1 MCKLRQFI
9 LLISC
14 VFLIFLMVGCTAI
27 QQKNTETTGMQ
38 QKPQDA
44 RLAQAQE
51 LFQSGREHQK
61 KNELIEAV
69 NVYERVIELA
79 PDHYEA
85 YNNLG
90 MIYFALGEDELGI
103 QFFNEAI
110 RLAPMESF
118 LHNNLGYALLKRG
131 YNSEAAGAFERAL
144 QLDPENIHARNNL
157 KSAYQQMG
165 CNQNEPCGQWQ
176 EPRQP

>member
-1 MCKLRQFI
+1 MCKLRQFF

-14 VFLIFLMVGCTAI
+14 VFLMVGCTTI
-27 QQKNTETTGMQ
+27 QKKNTETTGMQ
-38 QKPQDA
+38 QKPEGV

-51 LFQSGREHQK
+51 LFQLGREHHK

-69 NVYERVIELA
+69 NAYERVIELA

-90 MIYFALGEDELGI
+90 IIYFALSEDELGM
-103 QFFNEAI
+103 QFFNEAT
-110 RLAPMESF
+110 RLAPMVSS
-118 LHNNLGYALLKRG
+118 LHNNLGYAFLKRG

-144 QLDPENIHARNNL
+144 QLDPENTHARNNL
-157 KSAYQQMG
+157 KSVYQQMG
-165 CNQNEPCGQWQ
+165 CSQNEPCGQWQ

>member
-9 LLISC
+9 LLIGC
-14 VFLIFLMVGCTAI
+14 VFLMVGCAAI
-27 QQKNTETTGMQ
+27 QQKDTAKTGMQ
-38 QKPQDA
+38 QKPEDA

-51 LFQSGREHQK
+51 LFQLGREHQQ

-69 NVYERVIELA
+69 NAYERVIELV
-79 PDHYEA
+79 PSHYEA

-90 MIYFALGEDELGI
+90 IIYFALGEDELGI

-110 RLAPMESF
+110 RLAPMVSS
-118 LHNNLGYALLKRG
+118 LHNNLGYAFLKRG
-131 YNSEAAGAFERAL
+131 YNSEAAGSFERAL

-157 KSAYQQMG
+157 KSVYKQMG
-165 CNQNEPCGQWQ
+165 CSQNEPCGQWQ